1 MVGHFAE
8 LDLIWGMPFFNRTM
22 AYKMN
27 SSYTSQEIELSFQM
41 IRYWTNFAKTGKKLF
56 YHNKKKKIFI
66 LKEIQMN
73 QIISLFIGH
82 YMKK

>member
-41 IRYWTNFAKTGKKLF
+41 IRYWTNFAKTGKK
-56 YHNKKKKIFI
+56 
-66 LKEIQMN
+66 
-73 QIISLFIGH
+73 
-82 YMKK
+82 